1 MDILLIAKHSQSR
14 KELGITFNEDIQEGT
29 LFDNEKKFG
38 IKTPKRQRRASLS
51 SKSLNPGKNL
61 AVLSSSIMMYSAS
74 SVPKKARKR
83 MVLQKQ
89 ILDEKTPQQL
99 IKLSQ
104 KSPNDASIVRRY
116 ARGKNTHIKL
126 KISKD
131 VEMTVHLGEWKLT
144 LQMNKKPVFSI
155 EDDGD
160 SRKTKNQAKKF
171 LKPNLENWE
180 FSSPDQNSSTATARV
195 SFASQLETIATFHL
209 ELLARTFGVKTID
222 FECNLDYLETDNT
235 NHQMASNLSMFI
247 ITKLGVRYRKFVW
260 PSFPIFYKVLKHL
273 VKNNTEFHV
282 TVAKLNGVQLGKLIA
297 TWQRSGSAKEI
308 RLEGIRGTIGDVLK
322 CIDVAEYQNGIVE
335 IERFDGVKAILK
347 LDGGKFSL
355 QVHT

>member
-1 MDILLIAKHSQSR
+1 
-14 KELGITFNEDIQEGT
+14 
-29 LFDNEKKFG
+29 
-38 IKTPKRQRRASLS
+38 
-51 SKSLNPGKNL
+51 
-61 AVLSSSIMMYSAS
+61 
-74 SVPKKARKR
+74 